1 MTTNETDSAAGITRK
16 RPPRRSRAA
25 ALAKDLLRD
34 RAERAAR
41 KAEAAAKP
49 AVDKGE
55 FDPFPVTRWR
65 VITPNGGNPG
75 YLPKTPMRRGPVG
88 WFIAC
93 QHCGAEFESKGWA
106 YCPTCM
112 DLPAEARRRERAP
125 AGLPDS
131 LQPTRSHGR
140 PSPSV
145 STPETAQKTQCLI
158 GPQDFPINIVG
169 GQRLPQEG
177 PNPLGRVRVRPW
189 V

>member
-1 MTTNETDSAAGITRK
+1 MTATDESAAGIGRK

-34 RAERAAR
+34 RAQRAVCKAPSTTTAR
-41 KAEAAAKP
+41 
-49 AVDKGE
+49 VDKGE
-55 FDPFPVTRWR
+55 FDPFPVTCWR
-65 VITPNGGNPG
+65 VIAPNGGNPG

-88 WFIAC
+88 WFILCQAC
-93 QHCGAEFESKGWA
+93 AVEFESKGWA

-112 DLPAEARRRERAP
+112 DLPAEARRRERAS
-125 AGLPDS
+125 AGLPDG
-131 LQPTRSHGR
+131 LQPTHSHGR
-140 PSPSV
+140 PSPGI
-145 STPETAQKTQCLI
+145 STPENAQKTQCLI

-169 GQRLPQEG
+169 GRRLPQEK